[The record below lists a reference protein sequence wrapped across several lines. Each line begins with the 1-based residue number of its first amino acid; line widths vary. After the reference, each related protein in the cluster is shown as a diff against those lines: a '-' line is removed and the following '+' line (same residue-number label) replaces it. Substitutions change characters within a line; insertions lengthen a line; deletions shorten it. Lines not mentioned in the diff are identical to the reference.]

1 MVEPLDNIQRIAIFG
16 ILLIGAVLFIVVF
29 GHYDPV
35 PTIHLPSAPIIPTY
49 HNMTYTEDSTK
60 ISVTY
65 FYGDGCS
72 YCAKISPYLDSI
84 ETKYPNFTLERLE
97 IYNNRENL
105 ALMTQM
111 CNALNVPLEKRGIPL
126 LIFGDIPMS
135 GSLEIREGLEPLI
148 KNEMRVRGIVG

>member
-1 MVEPLDNIQRIAIFG
+1 MPESLDNIQRIAIFG
-16 ILLIGAVLFIVVF
+16 ILLIGAVLFIMVF
-29 GHYDPV
+29 GHYTPLSAIHEPV
-35 PTIHLPSAPIIPTY
+35 ALAY
-49 HNMTYTEDSTK
+49 HNLTYVEDSTK
-60 ISVTY
+60 ISATY

-84 ETKYPNFTLERLE
+84 EAKYPNFTLERLE

-111 CNALNVPLEKRGIPL
+111 CNALDVKVEKRGIPL
-126 LIFGDIPMS
+126 LIFGDIPIS

-148 KNEMRVRGIVG
+148 KNEMRARGIVG

>member
-1 MVEPLDNIQRIAIFG
+1 MPESLDNIQRIAIFG
-16 ILLIGAVLFIVVF
+16 ILLIGAVLFIMVF
-29 GHYDPV
+29 GHYTPV
-35 PTIHLPSAPIIPTY
+35 PAIHLPSASIIPTY
-49 HNMTYTEDSTK
+49 HNMTYTEDPTK
-60 ISVTY
+60 ISATY

-148 KNEMRVRGIVG
+148 KDEMRVRGIVG